1 MHGKDNHTM
10 GLAVEPLDSIG
21 CMHIDLVPPTSDSR
35 TRAKVSDKYILIGEK
50 SGLLYRK
57 ANTSDNDFWEP
68 LNHSE
73 SQVGFI

>member
-1 MHGKDNHTM
+1 MEKITTPWDWQWNHLT
-10 GLAVEPLDSIG
+10 ALDV
-21 CMHIDLVPPTSDSR
+21 CTTDLVPLTSDSR

-57 ANTSDNDFWEP
+57 GNTSENDLWEP
-68 LNHSE
+68 LNHTE